1 MRSYF
6 FILATFFSLLAEA
19 QLQGEWNGYGRWT
32 FKGEGEGVHCSRMQM
47 YWSETS
53 DIVSIEKG
61 YFDCEY
67 VAMHLEKTSWKIQ
80 DGKLLDA
87 DQNVVGLYDKKKFEV
102 RMKNPDDSTS
112 IHIQLDRNDGHYDY
126 QETWSNEYEKIYV
139 ISGRFFLKGY

>member
-87 DQNVVGLYDKKKFEV
+87 DQNVVGLYDKKK
-102 RMKNPDDSTS
+102 
-112 IHIQLDRNDGHYDY
+112 I
-126 QETWSNEYEKIYV
+126 
-139 ISGRFFLKGY
+139 